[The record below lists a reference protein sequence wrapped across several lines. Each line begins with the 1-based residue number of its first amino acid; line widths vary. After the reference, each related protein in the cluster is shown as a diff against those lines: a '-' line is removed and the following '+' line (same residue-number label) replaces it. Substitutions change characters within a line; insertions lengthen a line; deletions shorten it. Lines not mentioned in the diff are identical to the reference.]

1 MFRSLDFYRGL
12 AVGLGVMYLMDPE
25 RGRGRRAH
33 LRDQA
38 ARATHA
44 IQDFLGKSSRDSATG
59 SAANAASRLGPDNAD
74 DETLAERVRA
84 KLGRYVSHPHAIDV
98 EAQDGCV
105 VLHGPILSREIEE
118 LVDAISSVRGVREV
132 MNRLE
137 PHATAEGMPA
147 LQKSG
152 RAAGGRGAF
161 APASWTPGVQLLAG
175 IIGAAVVTVGA
186 SRVAS
191 RLRRE
196 SAEDLVSEMPEYA
209 MLR

>member
-12 AVGLGVMYLMDPE
+12 VLGLGVMYLMNPE
-25 RGRGRRAH
+25 RGRSRRTL

-38 ARATHA
+38 ARATRA
-44 IQDFLGKSSRDSATG
+44 VQDILGKSSRDLSHSGTG
-59 SAANAASRLGPDNAD
+59 DVAEAASQLRTD

-84 KLGRYVSHPHAIDV
+84 KLGRYVSHPHAIEV

-105 VLHGPILSREIEE
+105 ILRGPILSREIEE

-132 MNRLE
+132 VNRLE
-137 PHATAEGMPA
+137 PHATADGVPA
-147 LQKSG
+147 LQKSE
-152 RAAGGRGAF
+152 RAAGRGAF
-161 APASWTPGVQLLAG
+161 APASWSPGVQLLAG
-175 IIGAAVVTVGA
+175 ILGAAVVTVGA

-191 RLRRE
+191 RLRRA
-196 SAEDLVSEMPEYA
+196 SAEDLENEMPEYA